1 MWMPNKWRSRLDEL
15 HADADRR
22 LAAGHAAAEQ
32 SAAVRRKADPVL
44 EEAARLARENSIA
57 AIIADSLR
65 VPRPPEPRGRNQH
78 AS

>member
-1 MWMPNKWRSRLDEL
+1 MWMPRKWRNQLDEL

-22 LAAGHAAAEQ
+22 LVAAHAAAEQ
-32 SAAVRRKADPVL
+32 SAAVRRKADPVIK
-44 EEAARLARENSIA
+44 ESERLARENSIA

-65 VPRPPEPRGRNQH
+65 VPRPPEPRGGNH